1 MLTSEQHR
9 CSNEKRNFSA
19 EFKRESAQLV
29 VDQKYTVA
37 DAAKA
42 MDVGL
47 STMTRWVKQLR
58 DERQGKTPK
67 ASPITPEQ
75 IEIRKLRKKLQRIEM
90 ENEILKKGG
99 VLRKAVR
106 LRYAFIRDNTCCW
119 PVRLL
124 CRVLDVHPSGF
135 YAWLQQPHSQRH
147 QADLRLTGQI
157 KQFWLESGCV
167 YGYRKIHLDLRDSGQ
182 QCGVNRVWRLMK
194 RVGIKAQVGYRSP
207 RARKGEASIMS
218 PNRLQRQFNP
228 DAPDERWVTD
238 ITYIRTHEGWL
249 YLAVVVALFSRKII
263 GWSMQSRMT
272 KDIVL
277 NALLMAVWRR
287 NPEKQVL
294 VHSDQGS
301 QYTSHEWQSF
311 LKSHGLEGSM
321 SRRGNCH
328 DNAVAESFF
337 QLLKRERIK
346 KKIYGMREEARSDI
360 FDYIE
365 MFYNSKRRHGSS
377 EQMSPTE
384 YENQYY
390 QRLGSV

>member
-1 MLTSEQHR
+1 MSG
-9 CSNEKRNFSA
+9 KRYPE
-19 EFKRESAQLV
+19 EFKIEAVKQV
-29 VDQKYTVA
+29 VDCGYSVSSVATRLDITTHSLYAWIKKYGPDSSTNKEQSDAQAEILRLQKELKRVT
-37 DAAKA
+37 
-42 MDVGL
+42 
-47 STMTRWVKQLR
+47 
-58 DERQGKTPK
+58 DERQH
-67 ASPITPEQ
+67 I
-75 IEIRKLRKKLQRIEM
+75 KKSR
-90 ENEILKKGG
+90 G

-106 LRYAFIRDNTCCW
+106 LRYAFIRDNTRCW

-194 RVGIKAQVGYRSP
+194 RAGIKAQVGYRSP
-207 RARKGEASIMS
+207 RARKGEDSIVA
-218 PNRLQRQFNP
+218 PDRLQRQFNP

-249 YLAVVVALFSRKII
+249 YLAVVVDLFSRKVI
-263 GWSMQSRMT
+263 GWSMQPRMT
-272 KDIVL
+272 KEIVL
-277 NALLMAVWRR
+277 NALLMALWRR
-287 NPEKQVL
+287 NPQKAVL

-301 QYTSHEWQSF
+301 QYTSYEWQSF

-346 KKIYGMREEARSDI
+346 KKIYGTREEARSDI

-377 EQMSPTE
+377 DKMPPTE
-384 YENQYY
+384 YENRYY
-390 QRLGSV
+390 RRLESV